1 MRGLSTL
8 IYKENIAWWGT
19 KKWMV
24 NFMVWS
30 LLICGL
36 MANLLFIPT
45 IANMATDT
53 ELVQAGGITAYIISI
68 GLSALFE
75 FGMAAIGIGVIILT
89 SDSFVGEFENGICTW
104 MLSKPVNRRSYVL
117 SKLIS
122 NAVAIF
128 ILLIALPSTIAYL
141 MLSYR
146 MSEFFPL
153 IPFLKGIGIMSIH
166 TLFYLTLTMVL
177 GIFTKNRVLVLAI
190 ALASAL
196 GGSIVGSIIPQ
207 LLHVTP
213 WMLPKLASMIVSGD
227 APTIGF
233 GLGALITSIVWSIV
247 FIVASLW
254 RFERMDL

>member
-8 IYKENIAWWGT
+8 IYKENIAWWRT

-24 NFMVWS
+24 NSLVWS

-45 IANMATDT
+45 IANMATET
-53 ELVQAGGITAYIISI
+53 ELVQAGGITAYVISI

-89 SDSFVGEFENGICTW
+89 SDSFVGEFESGICTW
-104 MLSKPVNRRSYVL
+104 MLSKPVNRKSYVL

-122 NAVAIF
+122 NAMAIF

-153 IPFLKGIGIMSIH
+153 ISFLKGIGIMSVH

-177 GIFTKNRVLVLAI
+177 SVFTKNRVLVLAV

-213 WMLPKLASMIVSGD
+213 WMLPKLASVIVSGD
-227 APTIGF
+227 VPAIGF
-233 GLGALITSIVWSIV
+233 GLGSLITSVIWSIV

-254 RFERMDL
+254 RFEKMDL